1 MTSLLSPATLG
12 IVLLLAPGG
21 SAVAAA
27 ANAGKPEPP
36 VFGSDVSLVA
46 LPVFVVDKQG
56 HAMRGLA
63 PEDFQLLDDGK
74 PVRIVSFQYVD
85 TTSAEAEAEIREAP
99 AARRHFLL
107 LFDLSFTDPG
117 GLHRARSAARAMVLH
132 RLTATDLAGVATFD
146 VNRGIRIVANFT
158 EDRGLLL
165 HAIDTLGVTSEVRIN
180 DPLALAA
187 SLNAMEQSERA
198 ATGRGDD
205 TGTAREVFIDAVA
218 RRLRAAEGNNYRAQV
233 GSLVES
239 FSELGRS
246 LRGVAGRKQVLYFS
260 AGFDS
265 QALVGETSTA
275 DMGTSAEAVLHGRI
289 FDVDTDARYGDSR
302 LRDVLSTMA
311 RALSNAD
318 CVVHSVDVTG
328 LGTDR
333 SLTQTSVAKDLGQD
347 SARGHESLNFMAA
360 ETGGR
365 FFKGAND
372 LGAAMD
378 EILAMTSRYYIL
390 GYQPE
395 DLGGPGR
402 FHKLKV
408 RVLRK
413 GGRVSHRAGYYER
426 ESLRGEPVLQR
437 KFEAAQLV
445 MTGLGPNQIHFSA
458 LCLPF
463 PAEGERQTLGL
474 VLQVPREE
482 LRWQNPLA
490 LEVYGYAV
498 GADGTV
504 LDHLAQFA
512 RLDPAASDAPGEVR
526 GVSFYGTLQVPP
538 GKYTLKLMVQEPET
552 GAAGVQFIDVT
563 VPPADKRVG
572 FLLPPVLVDEPGQW
586 LVLNMGA
593 GKEGRPELPFKLGGA
608 GFLPRSSFSVQSGT
622 AERLVLIAYEP
633 SRAQDPA
640 AGIEIQSTLTDSE
653 GLLHAPGPMRIERI
667 HRDGGGRRTYV
678 LGYTPEGLPPGD
690 YTLRIGIGEAGAQL
704 ESYSLL
710 RVAKAAP
717 SRN

>member
-1 MTSLLSPATLG
+1 MTSLPFRSALG
-12 IVLLLAPGG
+12 LALLLAAGG
-21 SAVAAA
+21 SAIAAA
-27 ANAGKPEPP
+27 ANAAKTEPP

-46 LPVFVVDKQG
+46 LPVFVADKQG
-56 HAMRGLA
+56 LAMRGLA
-63 PEDFQLLDDGK
+63 AEDFQLLDDGK

-85 TTSAEAEAEIREAP
+85 TTSPEAEAEIREAP

-107 LFDLSFTDPG
+107 LFDLSFTDPS
-117 GLHRARSAARAMVLH
+117 GLHRARSAARELVRHGLA
-132 RLTATDLAGVATFD
+132 ATDLAGVATFD

-165 HAIDTLGVTSEVRIN
+165 HAIDTLGVTTEVRIN

-187 SLNAMEQSERA
+187 SIASEPSDSVSNRS
-198 ATGRGDD
+198 RDE
-205 TGTAREVFIDAVA
+205 TGTAREVFIEAVA
-218 RRLRAAEGNNYRAQV
+218 RRLRAAEGQNYRAQV
-233 GSLVES
+233 VSLVES

-246 LRGVAGRKQVLYFS
+246 LRGVAGRKQVIYFS

-275 DMGTSAEAVLHGRI
+275 ETGSSAEAVIHGRS
-289 FDVDTDARYGDSR
+289 FDVDSDARYGDSR
-302 LRDVLSTMA
+302 LRDVLSAMA
-311 RALSNAD
+311 RVLSNAD

-333 SLTQTSVAKDLGQD
+333 SLTQTSVARDLGQD

-395 DLGGPGR
+395 DLTGPGR
-402 FHKLKV
+402 FHKLRVK
-408 RVLRK
+408 VLRK